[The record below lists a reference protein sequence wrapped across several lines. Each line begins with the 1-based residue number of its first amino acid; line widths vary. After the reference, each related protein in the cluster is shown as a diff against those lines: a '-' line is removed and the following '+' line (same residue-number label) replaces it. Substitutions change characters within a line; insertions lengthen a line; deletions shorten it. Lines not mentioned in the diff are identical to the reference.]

1 MTPEEVNAVPHEM
14 YYFGCWWRSGHF
26 LRDKRGQ
33 WVPYEAL
40 PTEFQG
46 GKLDGKAFEA
56 TPQDPR
62 AYSSPQPLG
71 VVRLQHITP
80 AQGGP
85 AWSVLSMWDRSVD
98 SRGNA
103 NASFIIPGIYTTEE
117 MWQIAERD
125 FSFVVRR
132 IRRHRDPADPL

>member
-1 MTPEEVNAVPHEM
+1 MTPDEVNAVPHEM
-14 YYFGCWWRSGHF
+14 FYFGCWWSAGHF
-26 LRDKRGQ
+26 LRDKRGAH
-33 WVPYEAL
+33 VPSEAV
-40 PTEFQG
+40 PAEFQR
-46 GKLDGKAFEA
+46 GKLDGHAFNA
-56 TPQDPR
+56 TPQ
-62 AYSSPQPLG
+62 ALHHNLPQPLG

-85 AWSVLSMWDRSVD
+85 AWTVLSMWDRSVD
-98 SRGNA
+98 SRGGS
-103 NASFIIPGIYTTEE
+103 NASFLISGTYTIDE